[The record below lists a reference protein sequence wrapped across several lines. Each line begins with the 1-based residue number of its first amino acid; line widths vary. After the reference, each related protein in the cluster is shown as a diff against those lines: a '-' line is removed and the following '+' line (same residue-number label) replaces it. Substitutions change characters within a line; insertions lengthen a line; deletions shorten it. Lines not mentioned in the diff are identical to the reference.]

1 MGVKS
6 MWAKDKI
13 YADSQRKIHES
24 FPKIIVNLAVAF
36 VIWLLAVLVFQP
48 LGDFLGNPF
57 IFGLVG
63 MKAIISGVVIIAL
76 VILLLKILKNIL
88 MLTDGISDMVA
99 VKFMKDDLTD
109 EKLQHYRSG
118 FRGLGYV
125 LLAIIAY
132 MFFLPLIAGIFAALA
147 GIVLLLLIIWAI
159 FVIIRVGNIFSEDIE
174 RKAAEISK
182 KFEKTETEESEEE

>member
-1 MGVKS
+1 MIFL
-6 MWAKDKI
+6 WEKDRI

-36 VIWLLAVLVFQP
+36 IIWLLAVLVFQP

-57 IFGLVG
+57 IFGLIG

-76 VILLLKILKNIL
+76 VIILLKILKNIL

-99 VKFMKDDLTD
+99 VKFMKDDLNE

-132 MFFLPLIAGIFAALA
+132 MFFLPLLAGIFAALA
-147 GIVLLLLIIWAI
+147 GIVLVLLIIWAI
-159 FVIIRVGNIFSEDIE
+159 FVVIRVGNIFSEDIE
-174 RKAAEISK
+174 RKAAEITK
-182 KFEKTETEESEEE
+182 KFEKTENKESEEE

>member
-1 MGVKS
+1 MFL
-6 MWAKDKI
+6 WEKDRI

-36 VIWLLAVLVFQP
+36 IIWLLAVLVFQP

-57 IFGLVG
+57 IFGLIG

-76 VILLLKILKNIL
+76 VIILLKILKNIL

-99 VKFMKDDLTD
+99 VKFMKDDLNE

-132 MFFLPLIAGIFAALA
+132 MFFLPLLAGIFAALA
-147 GIVLLLLIIWAI
+147 GIVLVLLIIWAI
-159 FVIIRVGNIFSEDIE
+159 FVVIRVGNIFSEDIE
-174 RKAAEISK
+174 RKAAEITK
-182 KFEKTETEESEEE
+182 KFEKTENKESEEE

>member
-1 MGVKS
+1 MFL
-6 MWAKDKI
+6 WEKDRI
-13 YADSQRKIHES
+13 YADSKRKIHES

-36 VIWLLAVLVFQP
+36 IIWLLAVLVFQP

-57 IFGLVG
+57 IFGLIG

-76 VILLLKILKNIL
+76 VIILLKILKNIL

-99 VKFMKDDLTD
+99 VKFMKDDLNE

-132 MFFLPLIAGIFAALA
+132 MFFLPLLAGIFAALA
-147 GIVLLLLIIWAI
+147 GIVLVLLIIWAI
-159 FVIIRVGNIFSEDIE
+159 FVVIRVGNIFSEDIE
-174 RKAAEISK
+174 RKAAEITK
-182 KFEKTETEESEEE
+182 KFEKTENKESEEE

>member
-1 MGVKS
+1 MFL
-6 MWAKDKI
+6 WEKDRI

-36 VIWLLAVLVFQP
+36 IIWLLAVLVFQP

>member
-1 MGVKS
+1 
-6 MWAKDKI
+6 MWEKDRI

-57 IFGLVG
+57 IFGLIG
-63 MKAIISGVVIIAL
+63 MKAIISGVVIIAR
-76 VILLLKILKNIL
+76 IIILLKIFKNIL

-99 VKFMKDDLTD
+99 VKFMKDDLNE

-132 MFFLPLIAGIFAALA
+132 MFFLPLLAGIFAALA
-147 GIVLLLLIIWAI
+147 GIVLVLLIIWAI
-159 FVIIRVGNIFSEDIE
+159 FVIIRVGNIFSDDIE
-174 RKAAEISK
+174 RKAAEITK
-182 KFEKTETEESEEE
+182 KFEKADVKELEEE

>member
-1 MGVKS
+1 MFL
-6 MWAKDKI
+6 WEKDRI

-36 VIWLLAVLVFQP
+36 IIWLLAVLVFQP

-57 IFGLVG
+57 IFGLIG

-76 VILLLKILKNIL
+76 VIILLKILKNIL

-99 VKFMKDDLTD
+99 VKFMKDDLNE

-132 MFFLPLIAGIFAALA
+132 MFFLPLLAGIFAALA
-147 GIVLLLLIIWAI
+147 GIVLVLLIIWAI
-159 FVIIRVGNIFSEDIE
+159 FVVIRVGNIFSEDIE
-174 RKAAEISK
+174 RKAAEITK
-182 KFEKTETEESEEE
+182 KFEKTENKEPEEE

>member
-1 MGVKS
+1 MFL
-6 MWAKDKI
+6 WEKDRI

-36 VIWLLAVLVFQP
+36 IIWLLAVLVFQP

-57 IFGLVG
+57 IFGLIG

-76 VILLLKILKNIL
+76 IIILLKILKNIL

-99 VKFMKDDLTD
+99 VKFMKDDLNE
-109 EKLQHYRSG
+109 EKLKHYRSG

-132 MFFLPLIAGIFAALA
+132 MFFLPLLAGIFAALA
-147 GIVLLLLIIWAI
+147 GIVLVLLIIWAI
-159 FVIIRVGNIFSEDIE
+159 FVVIRVGNIFSEDIE
-174 RKAAEISK
+174 RKAAEITK
-182 KFEKTETEESEEE
+182 KFEKTENKEPEEE